1 MERYTVDSRR
11 LISCLTYGL
20 LDMLDTSFLGHFFS
34 SKEVVLVILG
44 SPDTTYCEVEI
55 EKGKDKEKY
64 DSKDIKGFH
73 IFFAL
78 IKAVGLK
85 D

>member
-1 MERYTVDSRR
+1 MERYTIDSKR
-11 LISCLTYGL
+11 LISCMTYGL
-20 LDMLDTSFLGHFFS
+20 FEYLDTSFLGEFFK
-34 SKEVVLVILG
+34 SKEINLTILG
-44 SPDTTYCEVEI
+44 SPDTNYCFVEI
-55 EKGKDKEKY
+55 HKDRTTKTY